1 MNMLR
6 WLLPAL
12 AVAACIAVAPA
23 MNEYILYIAT
33 MAALMCIL
41 AVSYN
46 VLLGFTGY
54 LSLAH
59 GFLYGVG
66 AYAGAQLTTAG
77 WSFWLA
83 LPVAGLVAAALGAL
97 VALAAFRTKGLYFA
111 VLTLGI
117 GLVGFQLFLV
127 LEPLTGGVGGF
138 VGIPSMPSLPGLEE
152 TPSLNALV
160 ITLPVLGATFYAAMA
175 FQHSA
180 LGAACL
186 AVRED
191 VLLAQAL
198 GIRIGSARLAAFTFS
213 AFFAGIAGALFAALS
228 NFVGPDTFA
237 VTATGF
243 QVVVFVVVGGMGLLW
258 GSVLGAV
265 ALTAL
270 PEVLRGAATFSV
282 LVYGALL
289 LAAVLFAPQGLGG
302 LLLDGWRRW
311 RPAAAPRLPQ
321 PVKAK

>member
-1 MNMLR
+1 MPGLVVVACAAALPLMNDYVLY
-6 WLLPAL
+6 
-12 AVAACIAVAPA
+12 VAT
-23 MNEYILYIAT
+23 L
-33 MAALMCIL
+33 AALMAIL

-46 VLLGFTGY
+46 VLLGLTGY

-66 AYAGAQLTTAG
+66 AYAGALATTHG

-83 LPVAGLVAAALGAL
+83 LPLAGLVTAAIGAL
-97 VALAAFRTKGLYFA
+97 VALAAFRTRGLYFA

-127 LEPLTGGVGGF
+127 LDPLTGGIGGF
-138 VGIPSMPSLPGLEE
+138 VGIPSIPALPGMGDA
-152 TPSLNALV
+152 SSANALLV
-160 ITLPVLGATFYAAMA
+160 TLLVFGLACYAALA
-175 FQHSA
+175 FEHSP

-198 GIRIGSARLAAFTFS
+198 GIRIGAARLAAFTFS
-213 AFFAGIAGALFAALS
+213 AFFAGVAGALFAAIS
-228 NFVGPDTFA
+228 NFVGPDSFA

-258 GSVLGAV
+258 GAAVGAV

-270 PEVLRGAATFSV
+270 PELLRGAATYSV
-282 LVYGALL
+282 LIYGALL
-289 LAAVLFAPQGLGG
+289 LLSILFAPQGIGG
-302 LLLDGWRRW
+302 LARDAWRRV
-311 RPAAAPRLPQ
+311 RSS
-321 PVKAK
+321 